1 MYLFFIIAF
10 SSLLG
15 MDTLNS
21 AIESLM
27 ASSSKEDWM
36 PVTMNVADAT
46 VTVIN
51 ERVRQ
56 TVLFKTHLI
65 QHECWKPGIQKH

>member
-1 MYLFFIIAF
+1 MFCYCLPTYLFFIITF
-10 SSLLG
+10 SSVLG

-56 TVLFKTHLI
+56 TVLFRTHLT
-65 QHECWKPGIQKH
+65 

>member
-1 MYLFFIIAF
+1 
-10 SSLLG
+10 

-27 ASSSKEDWM
+27 ASSSKDDWL

-46 VTVIN
+46 VTVIS

-56 TVLFKTHLI
+56 TVLFKTQLKYY
-65 QHECWKPGIQKH
+65 ECWKPGTQKC

>member
-1 MYLFFIIAF
+1 
-10 SSLLG
+10 

-36 PVTMNVADAT
+36 AVTMNVADAT

-56 TVLFKTHLI
+56 TVLFGTCLM
-65 QHECWKPGIQKH
+65 

>member
-1 MYLFFIIAF
+1 MLFFTIAF
-10 SSLLG
+10 YSLLG

-21 AIESLM
+21 AIENLM
-27 ASSSKEDWM
+27 ASSSKDDWL

-56 TVLFKTHLI
+56 SACIV
-65 QHECWKPGIQKH
+65 

>member
-1 MYLFFIIAF
+1 MYSFFTIAF

-27 ASSSKEDWM
+27 TSSSKEDWM

-56 TVLFKTHLI
+56 TGLFKTHLT
-65 QHECWKPGIQKH
+65 

>member
-1 MYLFFIIAF
+1 
-10 SSLLG
+10 

-27 ASSSKEDWM
+27 ASSSKDDWL

-56 TVLFKTHLI
+56 SACIV
-65 QHECWKPGIQKH
+65 

>member
-1 MYLFFIIAF
+1 
-10 SSLLG
+10 

-27 ASSSKEDWM
+27 ASSSKDDWL

-56 TVLFKTHLI
+56 TVLFKTQLKWVLKSRNTEMLVGLI
-65 QHECWKPGIQKH
+65 

>member
-1 MYLFFIIAF
+1 MYIFFIITF
-10 SSLLG
+10 SSVLG

-56 TVLFKTHLI
+56 TVLFGTCLT
-65 QHECWKPGIQKH
+65 

>member
-1 MYLFFIIAF
+1 MYLFFIIAL

-27 ASSSKEDWM
+27 ASSNKEDWM

-65 QHECWKPGIQKH
+65 

>member
-1 MYLFFIIAF
+1 MFCYCLPMYLFFIITF
-10 SSLLG
+10 SSVLG

-56 TVLFKTHLI
+56 TVLFRTHLT
-65 QHECWKPGIQKH
+65 

>member
-1 MYLFFIIAF
+1 MFSVLLCANKIVTVHLHAF
-10 SSLLG
+10 SSVSG

-27 ASSSKEDWM
+27 ASSSQEDWM

-56 TVLFKTHLI
+56 TVLFKTCLT
-65 QHECWKPGIQKH
+65 

>member
-1 MYLFFIIAF
+1 
-10 SSLLG
+10 

-27 ASSSKEDWM
+27 ASSSKDDWL

-56 TVLFKTHLI
+56 TVLFKTQL
-65 QHECWKPGIQKH
+65 K